1 MSPSTSRSIGTA
13 CHGADRGLTATSDRC
28 HSIGEQPRDITDH
41 DTEEHIMRSGFKKS
55 IAAVAAA
62 AALTLGGGAVANA
75 STTDNLIKIPDV
87 YDMTATA
94 AEQTLEDL
102 GFTTVNIKGSDTD
115 GTAIGTNYQKGV
127 EVDKNAAILVITGTV
142 R

>member
-1 MSPSTSRSIGTA
+1 
-13 CHGADRGLTATSDRC
+13 
-28 HSIGEQPRDITDH
+28 
-41 DTEEHIMRSGFKKS
+41 MRSGFKKS

-75 STTDNLIKIPDV
+75 STSDNLIKIPDV

-142 R
+142 H

>member
-1 MSPSTSRSIGTA
+1 M
-13 CHGADRGLTATSDRC
+13 TATSEVH
-28 HSIGEQPRDITDH
+28 HSFGEQLRDITDH
-41 DTEEHIMRSGFKKS
+41 NNEEHIMRSGFKKS

-75 STTDNLIKIPDV
+75 STSNNLLEIPDV

-127 EVDKNAAILVITGTV
+127 EVDKNAAILVINGTV
-142 R
+142 H

>member
-1 MSPSTSRSIGTA
+1 
-13 CHGADRGLTATSDRC
+13 
-28 HSIGEQPRDITDH
+28 
-41 DTEEHIMRSGFKKS
+41 MRSGFKKS

-75 STTDNLIKIPDV
+75 STPDSRIEIPDV

-102 GFTTVNIKGSDTD
+102 GFTTVNIKGSDID

-142 R
+142 H